1 MGTNFSIGE
10 MSKLHNISV
19 QTLRHYDKIGLLKP
33 SYINEKSRYRYF
45 SAKHFVI
52 LDLIKQCKAM
62 GLSLEEIKGL
72 IENYTSFDSILNIIS
87 KQKEMIDNKIKEL
100 STVKNNISFLEERIK
115 KSLEEGIDE
124 VFIKYSEEKRFIKY
138 NNTKRYTEE
147 FEINLSKTLVDM
159 EQKYSSS
166 NKELAFAISYE
177 DIKKYEKLI
186 YNNMLISV
194 GEGIRN
200 YHENLI
206 TLPKGEY
213 ITLNFDDDYKD
224 TSKYYKKI
232 IEYID
237 KNNIEVSG
245 DFYEIYIMT
254 RVGNDGKERSLG
266 QIQILK
272 TKEIVKNN

>member
-1 MGTNFSIGE
+1 MGKNFSIGE

-33 SYINEKSRYRYF
+33 SYINEKSRYRYY

-124 VFIKYSEEKRFIKY
+124 VFVKYSEERRFIKY

-194 GEGIRN
+194 GDGIRN

-224 TSKYYKKI
+224 TSKYYKNI

-237 KNNIEVSG
+237 KNNIKVSG

-272 TKEIVKNN
+272 NI

>member
-33 SYINEKSRYRYF
+33 SYINEKTGYRYY

-62 GLSLEEIKGL
+62 GLSLDEIKEL

-87 KQKEMIDNKIKEL
+87 KQKDMIDNKIKEL
-100 STVKNNISFLEERIK
+100 TSVKNNISFLENRIK
-115 KSLEEGIDE
+115 HSLEEGINE
-124 VFIKYSEEKRFIKY
+124 VFIKYNDERKFIKY
-138 NNTKRYTEE
+138 DNTKRYTEE
-147 FEINLSKTLVDM
+147 FEIKLSKTLVDM
-159 EQKYSSS
+159 ERKYSSS

-177 DIKKYEKLI
+177 DIKKYDELI

-194 GEGIRN
+194 GENIPDN
-200 YHENLI
+200 HNNLI

-213 ITLNFDDDYKD
+213 VTLNFDDDYND
-224 TSKYYKKI
+224 TSKYYKSI
-232 IEYID
+232 MDYID

-245 DFYEIYIMT
+245 EIYEIYIMT

-272 TKEIVKNN
+272 KELL

>member
-10 MSKLHNISV
+10 MSKLQNISV
-19 QTLRHYDKIGLLKP
+19 QTLRYYDKIGLLKP
-33 SYINEKSRYRYF
+33 SYIDEKSRYRYY

-52 LDLIKQCKAM
+52 LNSIKQCKAM
-62 GLSLEEIKGL
+62 GLSLDEIKEL

-87 KQKEMIDNKIKEL
+87 KQKEMIDTKIKDL
-100 STVKNNISFLEERIK
+100 NAVKNNISFLEKRIK
-115 KSLEEGIDE
+115 NSLKEGIND
-124 VFIKYSEEKRFIKY
+124 VFIKYNKERKFKKY

-147 FEINLSKTLVDM
+147 FEINLSEILVSM

-166 NKELAFAISYE
+166 IKELAFAVSYE
-177 DIKKYEKLI
+177 DIKKYNELI
-186 YNNMLISV
+186 YNNMLINGFECV
-194 GEGIRN
+194 TN
-200 YHENLI
+200 DDNLI

-213 ITLNFDDDYKD
+213 ITLNFDDDYND
-224 TSKYYKKI
+224 TSKYYKSL

-237 KNNIEVSG
+237 RNNIEVSG

-254 RVGNDGKERSLG
+254 RVGNDGEERSLG

-272 TKEIVKNN
+272 KK

>member
-33 SYINEKSRYRYF
+33 SYINEKTGYRYY

-62 GLSLEEIKGL
+62 GLSLDEIKEL

-87 KQKEMIDNKIKEL
+87 KQKDMIDNKIKEL
-100 STVKNNISFLEERIK
+100 SAVKNNISFLENRIK
-115 KSLEEGIDE
+115 DSLKEGINE
-124 VFIKYSEEKRFIKY
+124 VFIKSNEERKFIKY
-138 NNTKRYTEE
+138 DNTKRYTEE
-147 FEINLSKTLVDM
+147 FEIKLSKTLIDM
-159 EQKYSSS
+159 EAKYSSTH
-166 NKELAFAISYE
+166 KELAFAISYD
-177 DIKKYEKLI
+177 DIKENDELI

-194 GEGIRN
+194 S
-200 YHENLI
+200 HSTPKDDDNLI

-213 ITLNFDDDYKD
+213 LTLNFDDDYKD
-224 TSKYYKKI
+224 TSKYYKKLMKY
-232 IEYID
+232 IEANDI
-237 KNNIEVSG
+237 KVSG
-245 DFYEIYIMT
+245 DIYEIYIMT
-254 RVGNDGKERSLG
+254 RVGNNGKERSLG

-272 TKEIVKNN
+272 SRMC

>member
-10 MSKLHNISV
+10 MSKLQNISV
-19 QTLRHYDKIGLLKP
+19 QTLRYYDKIGLLKP
-33 SYINEKSRYRYF
+33 SYIDEKSRYRYY

-52 LDLIKQCKAM
+52 LNSIKQCKAM
-62 GLSLEEIKGL
+62 GLSLDEIKEL

-87 KQKEMIDNKIKEL
+87 KQKEMIDTKIKDL
-100 STVKNNISFLEERIK
+100 NTVKNNISFLEKRIK
-115 KSLEEGIDE
+115 NSLKEGIND
-124 VFIKYSEEKRFIKY
+124 VFIKYNKERKFKKY

-147 FEINLSKTLVDM
+147 FEINLSEILVSM

-166 NKELAFAISYE
+166 IKELAFAVSYE
-177 DIKKYEKLI
+177 DIKKYNELI
-186 YNNMLISV
+186 YNNMLINGFECV
-194 GEGIRN
+194 TN
-200 YHENLI
+200 DDNLI

-213 ITLNFDDDYKD
+213 ITLNFDDDYND
-224 TSKYYKKI
+224 TSKYYKSL

-237 KNNIEVSG
+237 RNNIEVSG

-254 RVGNDGKERSLG
+254 RVGNDGEERSLG

-272 TKEIVKNN
+272 KK